1 MIATE
6 ASLTAHTR
14 GIALKDVSP
23 RQSADSG
30 EAPYQLFFAAGPTPA
45 PLGEFMV
52 ALLLPIAGTL
62 GRTGIR
68 QFTVSVPLIVFGW
81 ASHT

>member
-1 MIATE
+1 MIAMD

-14 GIALKDVSP
+14 GIALKDVSA
-23 RQSADSG
+23 RQSAHRG
-30 EAPYQLFFAAGPTPA
+30 EAPYQLFVAAELTLA
-45 PLGEFMV
+45 PLGGFML
-52 ALLLPIAGTL
+52 ALLLPIAGAV
-62 GRTGIR
+62 GRTSIR